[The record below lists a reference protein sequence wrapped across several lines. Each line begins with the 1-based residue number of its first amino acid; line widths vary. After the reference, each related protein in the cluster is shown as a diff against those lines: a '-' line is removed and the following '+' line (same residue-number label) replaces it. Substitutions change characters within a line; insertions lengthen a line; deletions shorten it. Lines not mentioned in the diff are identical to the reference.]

1 MIIDVYVYMVF
12 SLVTII
18 YIYIIYIISSRTFL
32 QAFEACKSK
41 STYEHIYIY
50 IHIREA
56 SSVSRGFHFEKVA
69 AAALFFNIWVVA
81 LKGDFCWT
89 LEQ

>member
-50 IHIREA
+50 IYI
-56 SSVSRGFHFEKVA
+56 SGKQ
-69 AAALFFNIWVVA
+69 ALFHGASI
-81 LKGDFCWT
+81 LRK
-89 LEQ
+89 